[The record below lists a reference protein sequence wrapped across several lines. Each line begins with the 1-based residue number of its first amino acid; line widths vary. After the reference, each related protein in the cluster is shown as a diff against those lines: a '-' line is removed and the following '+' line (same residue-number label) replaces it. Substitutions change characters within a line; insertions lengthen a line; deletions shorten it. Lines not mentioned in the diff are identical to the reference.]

1 MISKKTLQRYIEK
14 LDEVIASSDTIAA
27 KELQKEVLAVLSS
40 ELSGLKRGL
49 TNYGFIA
56 AFSAPNSGKTT
67 FISDEVDFVKDAKTL
82 RSRLQMELEK
92 IENIDNEKNSNG
104 VISDIDL
111 PYELV
116 SACAKL
122 SDNPASYKSFDEDGL
137 NREIR
142 NLLDSAISR
151 FGYSICDQT
160 QQGLGKNDKKAGEL
174 DIRITKN
181 GIPVAIFEGLIHRD
195 KQYLYDHINKAIGKY
210 NFSGC
215 KTVLVVEYSRNKG
228 FGGFWDA
235 ACDSLEGY
243 DGISV
248 NEENTG
254 LLGVKMMKGTFKWQ
268 ESTGEFYYLGVNC
281 YSK

>member
-1 MISKKTLQRYIEK
+1 MIPKKTLQRYIEK
-14 LDEVIASSDTIAA
+14 LDEVIAFSDATAA
-27 KELQKEVLAVLSS
+27 KELQEEVLAVLSS

-67 FISDEVDFVKDAKTL
+67 FIGDKVDFIKDAKTL

-92 IENIDNEKNSNG
+92 NRNIDNEKNSKG

-111 PYELV
+111 PHELI

-122 SDNPASYKSFDEDGL
+122 SDNPASYMSFDEDGL

-151 FGYSICDQT
+151 LGYSICDQT
-160 QQGLGKNDKKAGEL
+160 QQGLGKNDKKTGEL

-181 GIPVAIFEGLIHRD
+181 GIPVAIFEGLIHRG
-195 KQYLYDHINKAIGKY
+195 KQYLYDHINKAINKY
-210 NFSGC
+210 NISGC
-215 KTVLVVEYSRNKG
+215 KTVIVVEYSRNKG
-228 FGGFWDA
+228 FGGFWDGV
-235 ACDSLEGY
+235 CDALEDY

-268 ESTGEFYYLGVNC
+268 GSAGDFYYFGVNC
-281 YSK
+281 NSK